1 MRIMLDTNVIIS
13 VLLFANSRMTNMMNY
28 IFTTHRLVL
37 SDYIMDELKYV
48 ATRKFPSKVEMIEK
62 FLSSMDFEIASN
74 RNGQNNLY
82 IRDPKDYPILAS
94 AKTNDVDILITG
106 DKDFLDIRID
116 SPEIITPSEFI
127 NKYIYNQN

>member
-48 ATRKFPSKVEMIEK
+48 ATRKFPSKYYAFFYV
-62 FLSSMDFEIASN
+62 
-74 RNGQNNLY
+74 
-82 IRDPKDYPILAS
+82 
-94 AKTNDVDILITG
+94 
-106 DKDFLDIRID
+106 
-116 SPEIITPSEFI
+116 SPSLVRSLL
-127 NKYIYNQN
+127 